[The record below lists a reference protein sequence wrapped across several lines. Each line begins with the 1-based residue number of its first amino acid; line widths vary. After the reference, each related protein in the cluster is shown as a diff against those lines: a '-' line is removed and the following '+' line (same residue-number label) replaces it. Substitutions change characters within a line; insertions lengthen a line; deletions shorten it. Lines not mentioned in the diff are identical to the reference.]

1 MKTNH
6 EQVTTKLEEMV
17 EIIHQAISKKDF
29 YVVLDIIE
37 PVKRK
42 SDFWDLA
49 EKFHHKYG
57 YNFRYEIRKEG
68 NDEQNNRLAE
78 FENRIYNSY

>member
-1 MKTNH
+1 MNH
-6 EQVTTKLEEMV
+6 EQITIKLEEMV
-17 EIIHQAISKKDF
+17 EIIHQAVFKKDF
-29 YVVLDIIE
+29 DAVLDIMK
-37 PVKRK
+37 PVKRI
-42 SDFWDLA
+42 SDFWELA

-68 NDEQNNRLAE
+68 TDQQNERLAE